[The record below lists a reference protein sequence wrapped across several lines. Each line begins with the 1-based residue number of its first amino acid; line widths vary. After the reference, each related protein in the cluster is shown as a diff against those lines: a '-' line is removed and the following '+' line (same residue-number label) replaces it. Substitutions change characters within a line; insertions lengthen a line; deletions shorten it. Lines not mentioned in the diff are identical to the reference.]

1 MKYIRK
7 THDEWW
13 VYVQY
18 EKDFELECE
27 CKTEEDAKK
36 IRDEYRKIVNVKKAI
51 YKKVQV
57 KNERKN

>member
-1 MKYIRK
+1 MRMQ
-7 THDEWW
+7 DGRRR
-13 VYVQY
+13 
-18 EKDFELECE
+18 
-27 CKTEEDAKK
+27 KK